1 MVFNIFWQDPEYR
14 CAQNK
19 DQMFISSY
27 ARDNRFSEDVSES
40 AVAWFAAR
48 FSSHRVP
55 QDIIDKIFHKQFV
68 IT

>member
-1 MVFNIFWQDPEYR
+1 
-14 CAQNK
+14 
-19 DQMFISSY
+19 MFISSY

-55 QDIIDKIFHKQFV
+55 QDIIDKIFAAIPHRLIYFDNHV
-68 IT
+68 SL